1 MKLARLFPVF
11 SAAFAVIYAPALYYN
26 WALMTYQPALNEWDF
41 GPVTKVG
48 PPMYWYGI
56 VATSLIGACIVT
68 LIAAVLPESLARRIW
83 SGLTWLLPT
92 AALLFI
98 LFILRPY
105 FLS

>member
-26 WALMTYQPALNEWDF
+26 WALVTYQPAMVEWDL
-41 GPVTKVG
+41 GPVTKSG

-56 VATSLIGACIVT
+56 VATSFIGACVVT
-68 LIAAVLPESLARRIW
+68 GIAALLPESAVRRVW
-83 SGLTWLLPT
+83 SGLAWLLPVC
-92 AALLFI
+92 ALIFI
-98 LFILRPY
+98 AYILRPY